1 MKLAEI
7 LAKIAKG
14 DALTDEEKK
23 FVGEY
28 DEQKSL
34 DAAAANAR
42 KKAEKEA
49 NDAKDA
55 LERLQ
60 GEFDE
65 FKAANDPGKKQSELD
80 KALARISRLEQ
91 ANKDK
96 EAQIAARDRTARIR
110 ALAKEAGIN
119 PAKGVS
125 SETLD
130 LLVDNL
136 MAKVDIEDADAVKAA
151 FDGFRSSNAGL
162 IAANTVSGVG
172 IKGQPASAESYTGA
186 NPFSKKTFNLTKQI
200 ELRMENPAQADALKA
215 AAEAEG

>member
-1 MKLAEI
+1 MKLADI

-49 NDAKDA
+49 KDAKDA

-60 GEFDE
+60 SEFDE
-65 FKAANDPGKKQSELD
+65 FKAANDPGKKQSELE
-80 KALARISRLEQ
+80 KALARISKLEQ

-136 MAKVDIEDADAVKAA
+136 MAKVDIDDAAAVKVA
-151 FDGFRSSNAGL
+151 FDGFRTSNAGL

-172 IKGQPASAESYTGA
+172 IKGQPASAESYIGA

>member
-1 MKLAEI
+1 MKLADI

-23 FVGEY
+23 
-28 DEQKSL
+28 
-34 DAAAANAR
+34 
-42 KKAEKEA
+42 KAEKEA
-49 NDAKDA
+49 KDAKDA

-65 FKAANDPGKKQSELD
+65 CKAANDPGKKQSELE
-80 KALARISRLEQ
+80 KALARISKLEQ

-136 MAKVDIEDADAVKAA
+136 MAKVDIDDADAVKAA
-151 FDGFRSSNAGL
+151 FDGFKTSNAGL
-162 IAANTVSGVG
+162 IAAGTIGG
-172 IKGQPASAESYTGA
+172 AGQKGTPGAGAYTGA
-186 NPFSKKTFNLTKQI
+186 NPFSKKTFNLSEQLK
-200 ELRMENPAQADALKA
+200 LRIENPEIATQLEQA
-215 AAEAEG
+215 AASEN